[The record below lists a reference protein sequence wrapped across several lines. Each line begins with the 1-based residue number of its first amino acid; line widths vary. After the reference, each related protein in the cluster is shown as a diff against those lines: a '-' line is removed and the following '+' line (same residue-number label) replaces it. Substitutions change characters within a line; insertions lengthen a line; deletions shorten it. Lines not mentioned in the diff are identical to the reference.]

1 MTRSRRDC
9 FPFRIHPATVL
20 LCGLAWLVA
29 TPASAQP
36 PTGHLS
42 IFFDHFP
49 TDGAT
54 ELRARAY
61 IEEKASLGRVRLTAS
76 GFVESLAAD
85 RSGEVTDA
93 IAEPHDLS
101 VDLRAGSVDVT
112 AGFTRI
118 VWGRLDELQPTDVVN
133 PLDASR
139 FFFEGRSE
147 ARLAVPL
154 LRLRVH
160 AGERAS
166 LEGVY
171 VPFFRRGRFDRLD
184 EPTSPFSL
192 APRGLEIDEQVPAP
206 RLGNA
211 QGGARLNATT
221 GRVDWSVSAYR
232 GFRPFGIYTLVAI
245 DPAAP
250 PSAERLFPRFTMI
263 GGDMETV
270 SGAWGFRA
278 ETAIFVEDAFQV
290 DNGIGLRQGRS
301 FDGGAGVDRKA
312 GAYRVSGSVLV
323 HHESYDGDGA
333 RTDTSLILSADRS
346 FARER
351 YEGRLFGVYNP
362 SSRSTFFRWIA
373 TAKVQDNLALEGSIG
388 WFNGE
393 GLDTIGR
400 FADSDFIYARLKYY
414 F

>member
-1 MTRSRRDC
+1 V
-9 FPFRIHPATVL
+9 PA
-20 LCGLAWLVA
+20 
-29 TPASAQP
+29 PASAQP

-49 TDGAT
+49 TNEAT
-54 ELRARAY
+54 ELRARAFV
-61 IEEKASLGRVRLTAS
+61 EEKASLGRVRLTAS
-76 GFVESLAAD
+76 GFVESLAAE
-85 RSGEVTDA
+85 RGRQVTDA

-101 VDLRAGSVDVT
+101 IDLRAGTVDVT
-112 AGFTRI
+112 VGFTRV

-154 LRLRVH
+154 VRLRVH

-166 LEGVY
+166 LEGVF

-184 EPTSPFSL
+184 EPTSPFNL
-192 APRGLEIDEQVPAP
+192 APRGLGIDEQVPS
-206 RLGNA
+206 RTLGNA

-221 GRVDWSVSAYR
+221 GRVDWSVSTYR
-232 GFRPFGIYTLVAI
+232 GFRPFGIYTLAAI
-245 DPAAP
+245 DPVAP
-250 PSAERLFPRFTMI
+250 PSAQRLFPRFTMI

-270 SGAWGFRA
+270 TGEWGFRA
-278 ETAIFVEDAFQV
+278 ETAVFVEDAFQV
-290 DNGIGLRQGRS
+290 PDGIGLREGRS
-301 FDGGAGVDRKA
+301 FDSGAGVDRKA

-323 HHESYDGDGA
+323 HHESYDGGGA
-333 RTDTSLILSADRS
+333 RTDPSLIVSADRS

-351 YEGRLFGVYNP
+351 YQGRLFGVYNP
-362 SSRSTFFRWIA
+362 SNRSTFLRWIT
-373 TAKVQDNLALEGSIG
+373 TAKLQDNLALEGSIG